1 MRRVFNRTWLGYLSA
16 MCLGA
21 SAITLGRALE
31 IFNGFFH
38 PDALN
43 WLTAALVLCLIGVI
57 AHRFVRGLSNAGVV
71 AVSAL
76 LTAGI
81 AWQIEQMLV
90 AKSPGMYIKDTVR
103 MWPFYTGV
111 ILQGGLIAAGVA
123 GVPAMRR
130 IWFPAVLAVSLAI
143 GVWMIKASPNPYI
156 DVVTVHKE
164 ALDAFLHHRDP
175 YRISFE
181 NIYGADSGLYYNPAA
196 VIGKRLAIAY
206 PYPPASLIFAVP
218 GHFLFGDFRYSE
230 LAWLILGA
238 GLIGFSRTSLSAK
251 LAACLLLTTP
261 RVWFVIEQGWTEP
274 IAIFMLALTVFLLIR
289 NPIWASWAAG
299 ILIVTKQYLGFTGL
313 ALLRLVWLRP
323 SKWYWILFGMGFA
336 AAAITL
342 PLALWHPN
350 AFMRNVVWLQTQ
362 EPFRVDSLS
371 YLSWAARRGMGQ
383 GTFMWAIGAA
393 IAAAVVSVVV
403 TRNTAGGF
411 AAAVALTTFMMFA
424 FGSKAFCNYYFF
436 VIGAL
441 CCTLAAFDTLADRER
456 AVQTSGTPATG

>member
-164 ALDAFLHHRDP
+164 AIDAFLHHRDP

-181 NIYGADSGLYYNPAA
+181 NIYGTDSGLYYNPAA

-238 GLIGFSRTSLSAK
+238 RPHRLLAQVAEREARRLPAVDDAARLVCHRAGLDRADRDLHARVDGVPADSQSDLGELGGRHPCRHQAV
-251 LAACLLLTTP
+251 P
-261 RVWFVIEQGWTEP
+261 RVHRT
-274 IAIFMLALTVFLLIR
+274 R
-289 NPIWASWAAG
+289 
-299 ILIVTKQYLGFTGL
+299 
-313 ALLRLVWLRP
+313 
-323 SKWYWILFGMGFA
+323 A
-336 AAAITL
+336 AAADL
-342 PLALWHPN
+342 
-350 AFMRNVVWLQTQ
+350 
-362 EPFRVDSLS
+362 
-371 YLSWAARRGMGQ
+371 
-383 GTFMWAIGAA
+383 
-393 IAAAVVSVVV
+393 AAAFEVVLDPASAWGSPRRRLRCRWRSGIRTPSCETSSGCRRRNRSAS
-403 TRNTAGGF
+403 TR
-411 AAAVALTTFMMFA
+411 
-424 FGSKAFCNYYFF
+424 
-436 VIGAL
+436 
-441 CCTLAAFDTLADRER
+441 
-456 AVQTSGTPATG
+456 